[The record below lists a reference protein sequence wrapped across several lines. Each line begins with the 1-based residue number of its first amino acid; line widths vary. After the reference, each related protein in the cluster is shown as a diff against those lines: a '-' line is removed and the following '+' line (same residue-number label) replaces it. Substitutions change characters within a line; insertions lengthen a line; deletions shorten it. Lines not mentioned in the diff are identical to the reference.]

1 MYLLEVK
8 DVSKK
13 FGGVKAL
20 QKVSLNVEKQK
31 IYGLIGPNGA
41 GKSTLF
47 KVIMGILKPDEG
59 KILFKG
65 ENIAGR
71 PAHKIYKMGLACTFQ
86 LATVFLDLSAFDNI
100 RLGVMACGKDSDKKI
115 DERVNELLNLVGLVE
130 KKNVLAKNLTLPER
144 KKLDLAR
151 ALGVSPE
158 LLLVDEIVPG
168 LTPTEV
174 ANVIELIKRI
184 RDVYGTTVIMV
195 EHVMRVVMSVS
206 EWIFVL
212 NHGEKIAEGAPR
224 EITRNELVVK
234 AYLGDKT
241 KNINR

>member
-1 MYLLEVK
+1 
-8 DVSKK
+8 
-13 FGGVKAL
+13 
-20 QKVSLNVEKQK
+20 
-31 IYGLIGPNGA
+31 
-41 GKSTLF
+41 
-47 KVIMGILKPDEG
+47 
-59 KILFKG
+59 
-65 ENIAGR
+65 
-71 PAHKIYKMGLACTFQ
+71 
-86 LATVFLDLSAFDNI
+86 
-100 RLGVMACGKDSDKKI
+100 
-115 DERVNELLNLVGLVE
+115 
-130 KKNVLAKNLTLPER
+130 VLAKNLTLPER